1 MILVSFFFFLV
12 YLLIDDFT
20 YIYLILLREL
30 LFCCKIFKY
39 KKSWWNVLF
48 FFFLLFDI
56 DNIPDIFHIRRWGT
70 VRPDN
75 CVSRCLCYCKNLSYF
90 WLSFLYIW
98 QLHDFT
104 WYCELKKLKLNIF
117 FSLPYIDINTNTFL
131 SKSQYLSFL

>member
-1 MILVSFFFFLV
+1 MCLFFSSLYICLLMISRIF
-12 YLLIDDFT
+12 IW
-20 YIYLILLREL
+20 
-30 LFCCKIFKY
+30 FCYVNYYFVVKY
-39 KKSWWNVLF
+39 SNTKKVDGMFSLF
-48 FFFLLFDI
+48 FFFLFFDI